1 MSPEIFNA
9 PPLKM
14 IDLNAY
20 DVFSGMVVAFVLS
33 LILAKVSAWASRHKA
48 LYSNSNLWHTMILL
62 SAIVSLIM
70 SVIGNSL
77 ARAFGAIGAL
87 SLIRFRTAIK
97 DPIDLAQLFM
107 TISIGMATGSGYPE
121 IAAGAT
127 VLYAIFMVL
136 LEYLPINLQ
145 KNKVFLVKMTYKNTK
160 ENADK
165 TISLLK
171 KNCLNVNVLSEQFLN
186 KGDLCETIVEITDKK
201 TFDFNSLFIKL
212 TEIEPEIK
220 TVIINN

>member
-20 DVFSGMVVAFVLS
+20 DVFLGMLTAFVLS
-33 LILAKVSAWASRHKA
+33 LILAKISAWAARHKT
-48 LYSNSNLWHTMILL
+48 LYSNSNLWQTMVLL
-62 SAIVSLIM
+62 SAVVSLIM

-97 DPIDLAQLFM
+97 DPIDLVQLFM

-127 VLYAIFMVL
+127 VLYCIFMLL

-145 KNKVFLVKMTYKNTK
+145 KNKVFLVKLTYKNDQDYTNKILKLIK
-160 ENADK
+160 ENC
-165 TISLLK
+165 I
-171 KNCLNVNVLSEQFLN
+171 NFNVLSQELLN
-186 KGDLCETIVEITDKK
+186 NGDLCETIVEITDNKSY
-201 TFDFNSLFIKL
+201 DFNSLFPKL
-212 TEIEPEIK
+212 AEIEPNIK
-220 TVIINN
+220 TIVINN